1 MYDKPSAPSHKIK
14 YSNFVATDIR
24 GFGTAVG
31 QFSNIATIIETMK
44 ALFTKP
50 DQQSQR
56 DELQLRKK
64 LLREIV
70 GAEIDKIARDGGFV
84 KSETA

>member
-14 YSNFVATDIR
+14 YGNFIATDIR

-70 GAEIDKIARDGGFV
+70 GAEIDKIARNGWFV
-84 KSETA
+84 KLETA